1 LASELISIKE
11 AITPFQGNTP
21 ALLQHMAHYAL
32 LDYEN
37 NLARNKNHYTSLQYI
52 LKQYLNK
59 QYVTEQ
65 NLEKV
70 LVYHSW
76 KTYYNFYI

>member
-1 LASELISIKE
+1 MYLGLRI
-11 AITPFQGNTP
+11 F
-21 ALLQHMAHYAL
+21 

-65 NLEKV
+65 TLEKV

-76 KTYYNFYI
+76 KTNYNFYICYIELSEMYIRYNMIKSHIRNCL